1 MKIEFDCVAFMRLHE
16 PKSKSNPCMAAEAMF
31 MTIMC
36 IVFVGYVFVLHFARR
51 NEQRESS
58 R

>member
-1 MKIEFDCVAFMRLHE
+1 MKIDFAIWQQLQEHTIKNYQE
-16 PKSKSNPCMAAEAMF
+16 SMAAEAIF

>member
-1 MKIEFDCVAFMRLHE
+1 
-16 PKSKSNPCMAAEAMF
+16 MAAEAIF

-36 IVFVGYVFVLHFARR
+36 IVFVGYVVVMHFITR
-51 NEQRESS
+51 NEQRESA

>member
-1 MKIEFDCVAFMRLHE
+1 
-16 PKSKSNPCMAAEAMF
+16 MAAEAIF

-36 IVFVGYVFVLHFARR
+36 IVFVGYGFVLHFARQ